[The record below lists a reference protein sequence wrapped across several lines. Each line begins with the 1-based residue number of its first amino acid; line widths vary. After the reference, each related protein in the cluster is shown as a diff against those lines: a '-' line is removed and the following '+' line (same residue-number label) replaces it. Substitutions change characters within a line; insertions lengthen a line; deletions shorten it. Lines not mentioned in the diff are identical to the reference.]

1 MALNS
6 GDEEFTWTPP
16 SEAEMK
22 VIQARR
28 EHQDKIT
35 KLMGDYLLKGYKM
48 LADSCQE
55 CGTVLLQDKKQK
67 NYCVACQELDS
78 DVDKDN
84 PALNPQAALSQVRER
99 QRVLNGQEEALCSRS
114 TPELSL
120 EARSLPAPCLEP
132 PEPAPPRAEGDR
144 PPGPACLGT
153 PRASARQEAERAVL
167 QRLAWACG
175 ELERASSVEY
185 SSQLC
190 LLIRNCA
197 DALHSLKRL
206 V

>member
-1 MALNS
+1 MAVNS
-6 GDEEFTWTPP
+6 GDEDFTWAPP
-16 SEAEMK
+16 SDADMK
-22 VIQARR
+22 VIVARR
-28 EHQDKIT
+28 ERQDKIT
-35 KLMGDYLLKGYKM
+35 KLMGDYLLKGYRM

-99 QRVLNGQEEALCSRS
+99 QRVFNGHEEPHPSRS
-114 TPELSL
+114 TPDLP
-120 EARSLPAPCLEP
+120 ADGRALPAPCPER
-132 PEPAPPRAEGDR
+132 PEPAPPRAEGDAAAPR
-144 PPGPACLGT
+144 PAI
-153 PRASARQEAERAVL
+153 PRAPAHGEAERAVL
-167 QRLAWACG
+167 QKLAWASG

-190 LLIRNCA
+190 VLIRNCA
-197 DALHSLKRL
+197 DSLHSLKRL
-206 V
+206 A

>member
-1 MALNS
+1 MAVNS

-22 VIQARR
+22 VIEARR
-28 EHQDKIT
+28 ERQDKIT
-35 KLMGDYLLKGYKM
+35 KLMGDYLLKGYRM
-48 LADSCQE
+48 LADSCPE

-84 PALNPQAALSQVRER
+84 PALNPQAALSQVREH
-99 QRVLNGQEEALCSRS
+99 QRLFNSPEEPPLPCRS
-114 TPELSL
+114 TLELS
-120 EARSLPAPCLEP
+120 ADAPCPGP
-132 PEPAPPRAEGDR
+132 PASVPPRAEGDA
-144 PPGPACLGT
+144 GA
-153 PRASARQEAERAVL
+153 PRAPVHREAERAVL
-167 QRLAWACG
+167 RKLAWASG

-190 LLIRNCA
+190 VLIRDCA
-197 DALHSLKRL
+197 DTLHSLKRL
-206 V
+206 A

>member
-1 MALNS
+1 MIVLS
-6 GDEEFTWTPP
+6 GFDGVAYSNVLRMKGTDET
-16 SEAEMK
+16 
-22 VIQARR
+22 
-28 EHQDKIT
+28 
-35 KLMGDYLLKGYKM
+35 
-48 LADSCQE
+48 
-55 CGTVLLQDKKQK
+55 
-67 NYCVACQELDS
+67 
-78 DVDKDN
+78 
-84 PALNPQAALSQVRER
+84 LNPQAALSQVRER

-132 PEPAPPRAEGDR
+132 PEPAPPRAEGDA

-153 PRASARQEAERAVL
+153 PRANARWEAERAVL

-197 DALHSLKRL
+197 DAMHSLKRL
-206 V
+206 A

>member
-6 GDEEFTWTPP
+6 GDEDYIWTPP

-22 VIQARR
+22 VIEARR
-28 EHQDKIT
+28 ERQDKIT

-48 LADSCQE
+48 LADSCLE

-99 QRVLNGQEEALCSRS
+99 QRVFNGLEEPFPSRS
-114 TPELSL
+114 APDTSAEGRAP
-120 EARSLPAPCLEP
+120 PAPCAGP
-132 PEPAPPRAEGDR
+132 PEPAPPRAEGDC
-144 PPGPACLGT
+144 PGA
-153 PRASARQEAERAVL
+153 PRAHARREAERAVL
-167 QRLAWACG
+167 QKLAWASG
-175 ELERASSVEY
+175 ELERACSVEY

-190 LLIRNCA
+190 VLIRNCA
-197 DALHSLKRL
+197 DSLHSLKRL
-206 V
+206 A